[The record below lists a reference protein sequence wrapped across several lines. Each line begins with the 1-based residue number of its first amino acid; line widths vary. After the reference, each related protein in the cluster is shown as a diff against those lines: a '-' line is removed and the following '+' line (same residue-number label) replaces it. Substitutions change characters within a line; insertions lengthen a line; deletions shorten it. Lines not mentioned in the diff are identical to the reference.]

1 MCVLL
6 TEVYPAGEAPI
17 VAADGRALARALRV
31 AGKVEPVFVE
41 DVADIPATIRAV
53 ARDDD
58 VVLTMGA
65 GSIGQVAP
73 SACGVDMMMT
83 EPLQFTGLRG
93 TLSRDESLAQAHELA
108 LRRQRGTRLRSRR
121 PRRSRGVRAPTARPA
136 MPLMAI
142 GLGSNVL
149 VRDGGVRGAVVL
161 LHNPGGAL
169 AVADGLIYA
178 EAGVASPKLA
188 RFAAMHGCAEAEFLA
203 GVPGTVGGALAMNA
217 GCYGGETW
225 RHVARVEVL
234 LRDGSFAVRTPAD
247 YAIGYR
253 SVRLASGAALDGVF
267 TAAWFRFPQ
276 GDATQARARIK
287 ELLAKRIAT
296 QPLNLPNAGSVFRN
310 PAGDHAARL
319 IEQCGLKGY
328 AIGGA
333 RVSEKHA
340 NFIVNPEGEAK
351 AADIEALIEHVRG
364 RVVPDAHRRGL
375 EPEVAHCRGARA
387 VSEFGKVA
395 VSDGRPQLRSARSRF
410 CRATRCWRR

>member
-1 MCVLL
+1 
-6 TEVYPAGEAPI
+6 
-17 VAADGRALARALRV
+17 
-31 AGKVEPVFVE
+31 
-41 DVADIPATIRAV
+41 
-53 ARDDD
+53 
-58 VVLTMGA
+58 
-65 GSIGQVAP
+65 
-73 SACGVDMMMT
+73 MMMT
-83 EPLQFTGLRG
+83 EPLRFTGLRG
-93 TLSRDESLAQAHELA
+93 TLRRDEPLAKHTSWRCGGKADLA
-108 LRRQRGTRLRSRR
+108 YVPADRDDLAAFVRQL
-121 PRRSRGVRAPTARPA
+121 APGG
-136 MPLMAI
+136 PLMTI

-161 LHNPGGAL
+161 LHNPGGVL

-188 RFAAMHGCAEAEFLA
+188 RFAAMHGCAGAEFLA

-234 LRDGSFAVRTPAD
+234 LLDGAFQVRTPAD

-253 SVRLASGAALDGVF
+253 RVRLAGGGALDGVF

-310 PAGDHAARL
+310 PQGDHAARL
-319 IEQCGLKGY
+319 IESCGLKGC
-328 AIGGA
+328 AVGGA

-340 NFIVNPEGEAK
+340 NFIVNEEGAAT
-351 AADIEALIEHVRG
+351 AADIEALIDHVRN
-364 RVVPDAHRRGL
+364 VVATRTGVRL
-375 EPEVAHCRGARA
+375 EPEVRIVGERA
-387 VSEFGKVA
+387 
-395 VSDGRPQLRSARSRF
+395 P
-410 CRATRCWRR
+410 